1 MATGNAPSFGR
12 YTCTPE
18 SETWMTVKSSVLY
31 TIASPLCPTA
41 RVVARMRVCRLL
53 DAVMYAPASYGP
65 RTNCAV
71 SHLEITSFNAPIF
84 SPFYNVI
91 WLRVDCRN
99 RSNRSGSAA
108 FLHPALAVPDCSALC
123 FESLATSNTEIISVA
138 CRNICIIRCEQP
150 IIHHL
155 LDFLSSLPSSAPGR
169 TVPGGPS
176 MVWRVSAQ
184 S

>member
-1 MATGNAPSFGR
+1 MNNIQILHLIYHRLAALPHSPRCSPYEGMQIVGCRDVCPCIIRPPDELRSKSFG
-12 YTCTPE
+12 
-18 SETWMTVKSSVLY
+18 
-31 TIASPLCPTA
+31 
-41 RVVARMRVCRLL
+41 
-53 DAVMYAPASYGP
+53 
-65 RTNCAV
+65 N
-71 SHLEITSFNAPIF
+71 HLFQCSDNAPIF

-155 LDFLSSLPSSAPGR
+155 LDFLSSLPSSAPGGVSR
-169 TVPGGPS
+169 VFFIILVYPS
-176 MVWRVSAQ
+176 
-184 S
+184 

>member
-1 MATGNAPSFGR
+1 M
-12 YTCTPE
+12 
-18 SETWMTVKSSVLY
+18 
-31 TIASPLCPTA
+31 
-41 RVVARMRVCRLL
+41 

-123 FESLATSNTEIISVA
+123 FEGLATSNAEIISVA
-138 CRNICIIRCEQP
+138 CRNICIVRCEHP

-155 LDFLSSLPSSAPGR
+155 LDFLSSPPSSAPGDCSR
-169 TVPGGPS
+169 WTPPFEVRCFSFRFQQFVNLFKCCNLHFRLLFPGSRPALAFAVFILLRCLCTQTS
-176 MVWRVSAQ
+176 SFRSR
-184 S
+184 